1 MGRYWGQEQFFIRGT
16 GVMKSRNAVL
26 NVERAPKAVSRIVF
40 QSDIAEEHKESNL
53 EAAFDCRLVSRPRN
67 ALSLDGI
74 PGDSQR
80 IVARP
85 LDRVVPD
92 YAGILPAAADPA
104 PTREPRRKSIT
115 TVKCADLHVAS
126 SYHAGIEVGGQEQT
140 VNWQFPA
147 ILRRG
152 PGRVGRMAQQLPPQP
167 TKEKQHVENHLQ

>member
-1 MGRYWGQEQFFIRGT
+1 
-16 GVMKSRNAVL
+16 MKSRNAVL
-26 NVERAPKAVSRIVF
+26 NLERAPKAVSKIVF

-92 YAGILPAAADPA
+92 YAGILLAAADPRTDEGA
-104 PTREPRRKSIT
+104 PKEINNHREMRRPPRGLVLSRS
-115 TVKCADLHVAS
+115 HRS
-126 SYHAGIEVGGQEQT
+126 
-140 VNWQFPA
+140 
-147 ILRRG
+147 
-152 PGRVGRMAQQLPPQP
+152 GRSRANRELAVPR
-167 TKEKQHVENHLQ
+167 NS